1 MSSGALLR
9 AYREQLHEIRSRAER
24 EKEVRR
30 IDAAAS
36 SLRFR
41 RGTRR
46 PRSRVYLDAPE
57 ASRGATYRDTRAI
70 MRTSDAKAVSASGS
84 LDIAR
89 N

>member
-1 MSSGALLR
+1 MQPHPRFDFGEAR
-9 AYREQLHEIRSRAER
+9 D
-24 EKEVRR
+24 VRV
-30 IDAAAS
+30 
-36 SLRFR
+36 
-41 RGTRR
+41 R
-46 PRSRVYLDAPE
+46 PRVYLDALQ